1 VSDIVGAKAI
11 SLVTNGGITENT
23 YARIFEARGSTGA
36 TYVVVLGAGESGT
49 SCTCPAGREGRRC
62 YHVAAAR
69 LLVAKEVER

>member
-23 YARIFEARGSTGA
+23 YARVFEAQGSKGNAYT
-36 TYVVVLGAGESGT
+36 VVLFTAGDSH
-49 SCTCPAGREGRRC
+49 CTCPAGREGRRC